1 MMRYQRKIMRR
12 LTWQEILAIRDA
24 YDRGEVRA
32 QIARRYR
39 VSESS
44 VHSIGK
50 RRTYK
55 ELTGRP
61 YTGEQVTP

>member
-1 MMRYQRKIMRR
+1 MFSYQRKILRR
-12 LTWQEILAIRDA
+12 LSWQEILAIREA

-32 QIARRYR
+32 QIARRYQ

-50 RRTYK
+50 RRSYAN
-55 ELTGRP
+55 LTGRP
-61 YTGEQVTP
+61 YTGEQETP